1 MMSIADDIGLPG
13 YFPDMSSPRYTQ
25 DFLNID
31 KVDYGMIITK
41 DKRYLKLIEIFP
53 INFFMRSEQEQ
64 DDIVEDFASWLTI
77 APINIQIKILT
88 SEGNPEE
95 MIERVEQRF
104 RKDKDEDVQHL
115 IRHYTDLLRELGSRG
130 AITRRFIMII
140 SYEPRTQSERMSAVE
155 DIANE
160 LNKQYFTI
168 KEYFRK
174 IGNAISRIDISDEE
188 YNVQEESW
196 NVARFLYNYFNPRTS
211 RNEGYRKLTS
221 FNERVNRIYADEE
234 KLNGEK
240 GLPPMTSLLAPKSID
255 VSDPDCV
262 IVDGMY
268 YTHLVVSGRG
278 YHNRVYGGWMTNLIQ
293 RTLPGES
300 VDMFFHKESSK
311 KIMNDVSQRITFGF
325 LKRSEPNEAQRNYE
339 QIESALASAQ
349 YIKSCINEGGQIPY
363 TLTIVITLCSLR
375 YNILMERKRK
385 IMDEFQAMSM
395 PLLPLKY
402 IQENAMKSTMPLLS
416 LDSKLYMLGK
426 RNLMNYG
433 LASAY
438 PFTSYEM
445 QNRDGFL
452 LGLNTHNR
460 SMVVLNPFD
469 TSVHK
474 NANMVLMGTSGSG
487 KTYTLELM
495 ALRIREMGTQC
506 FILAPDKAHEFK
518 RASDSVNGSFIKISP
533 ASKNHINIMDI
544 RPENSETKLVLEGS
558 RASDSVLLSKR
569 AETVKIF
576 IELIDPEITSDEK
589 QTLDKR
595 ILQTYSKF
603 GITEDNDSIYVDPKH
618 KEKGLKKMPTLLD
631 LYNMIEEKNTG
642 DEMDRVLHAL
652 EQYTKGSA
660 KSFSGETNVDL
671 SNKYII
677 FDLSE
682 LSDEMKPSGM
692 FIALDFVMQRIKE
705 DVLEKKMVFI
715 DEGWQLIGTSEVAA
729 KYVTEIFKTIRG
741 YNGGGCIATQDIK
754 DFFSLENGKYGTAI
768 LANSTIKILL
778 QMENIEAEK
787 VENELRLT
795 RDEKKQLCGFKRGN
809 CLVCSNQDHVPVH
822 IIGSDY
828 LTKLITTDPELVAK
842 VVQEMKENG
851 GVLR

>member
-1 MMSIADDIGLPG
+1 MSFSDDIGLSG

-25 DFLNID
+25 DFVNID
-31 KVDYGMIITK
+31 KVDYGMVITK
-41 DKRYLKLIEIFP
+41 DKRYLKLIEVFP
-53 INFFMRSEQEQ
+53 INFFMRSDQEQ

-77 APINIQIKILT
+77 APVNIQIKVMT
-88 SEGNPEE
+88 SEGDPEE
-95 MIERVEQRF
+95 MIERVQKRF
-104 RKDKDEDVQHL
+104 MNDQDSDVQYL
-115 IRHYTDLLRELGSRG
+115 IQHYTDLLRELGSRG
-130 AITRRFIMII
+130 AIARRFILIF
-140 SYEPRTQSERMSAVE
+140 SYEPRTQAERLHSEE

-168 KEYFRK
+168 KEYFSK
-174 IGNAISRIDISDEE
+174 IGNLVSRIDIDDEA
-188 YNVQEESW
+188 YTMQEESW
-196 NVARFLYNYFNPRTS
+196 NVAKFLYNYFNPRTG
-211 RNEGYRKLTS
+211 RNEGYRKMTT

-234 KLNGEK
+234 KTNGK
-240 GLPPMTSLLAPKSID
+240 DGVPPMTSLLAPKSID

-268 YTHLVVSGRG
+268 YTYLVVSGRG
-278 YHNRVYGGWMTNLIQ
+278 YHTRVYGGWMTNLIQ
-293 RTLPGES
+293 RMLPGES
-300 VDMFFHKESSK
+300 VDMFFHKESAK
-311 KIMNDVSQRITFGF
+311 KVMNDVSQKIKFGF
-325 LKRSEPNEAQRNYE
+325 LKRNESNAAQRNYE

-349 YIKSCINEGGQIPY
+349 YIKSCINEGGQVPY
-363 TLTIVITLCSLR
+363 TMTVVITLCSLR

-426 RNLMNYG
+426 RNVMNLG

-445 QNRDGFL
+445 QNKDGFL

-460 SMVVLNPFD
+460 TMVVLNPFD

-474 NANMVLMGTSGSG
+474 NANMVLMGTSGAG

-533 ASKNHINIMDI
+533 SSKNHINIMDI
-544 RPENSETKLVLEGS
+544 RPEESDTKLLLEGTKS
-558 RASDSVLLSKR
+558 SDSILLSKR
-569 AETVKIF
+569 AETVKMF
-576 IELIDPEITSDEK
+576 VELVDPEITSEEK

-595 ILQTYSKF
+595 ILQTYRKF
-603 GITEDNDSIYVDPKH
+603 GITEDNDSIYIDPKD
-618 KEKGLKKMPTLLD
+618 KKKGLKKMPTLLD
-631 LYNMIEEKNTG
+631 LYNMIEEKNEG

-671 SNKYII
+671 NNKYII
-677 FDLSE
+677 FDLSD
-682 LSDEMKPSGM
+682 LNDEMKPSGM

-741 YNGGGCIATQDIK
+741 YHGGACIATQDIK

-768 LANSTIKILL
+768 LANSTIKVLL
-778 QMENIEAEK
+778 QMEPIEAEK
-787 VENELRLT
+787 VEEELRLT
-795 RDEKKQLCGFKRGN
+795 RGEKKQLCGFKRGN

-822 IIGSDY
+822 IVGSDY

-842 VVQEMKENG
+842 VVEEMRQNG
-851 GVLR
+851 GILR